1 MEGLCSHSHRWCV
14 WWLPKPIRNV
24 GVRRLQSAGK
34 AQSGTAGYQTDTL
47 HIRAARQGWDRSG
60 RWARTDTC
68 LPGTVSSYA
77 EEIE

>member
-14 WWLPKPIRNV
+14 WWVPKPVRDA
-24 GVRRLQSAGK
+24 GVCRLQSAGE
-34 AQSGTAGYQTDTL
+34 AQSGTVGYQTDTR
-47 HIRAARQGWDRSG
+47 HTRAALQGWDRS
-60 RWARTDTC
+60 ARGTGTDTC